1 MKAFLDLLVQGVLT
15 LNQISCGVGVP
26 RNNSYREKTLESFSD
41 YHVHPDYSLDASGTI
56 DQYCQKALELDLKE
70 ICFTT
75 HYDTDPKRKDEDPFM
90 RIDGKIVPLSE
101 ENVKSYIEDVRRANE
116 VYSPMGLSVK
126 AGLEVDYAP
135 HIEERLRKD
144 LASLDL
150 DYILGAVHCL
160 DHIAIS
166 ASKEAESYFK
176 RKSLKE
182 LCLEY
187 YEVLGKAVETDLF
200 DAIAHL
206 DIYRKYGQAFYG
218 EEVLTA
224 HRGLVEPVLELMV
237 ENDVGMEINTGLL
250 RKGHKEFSPGLE
262 ILNLALKINVK
273 IIAFG
278 SDAHKVSHLGKDIK
292 EAYLLVETLKRMA
305 ETKIETSAE

>member
-1 MKAFLDLLVQGVLT
+1 
-15 LNQISCGVGVP
+15 
-26 RNNSYREKTLESFSD
+26 LENLSD
-41 YHVHPDYSLDASGTI
+41 YHVHPDYSLDASGAI
-56 DQYCQKALELDLKE
+56 DQYCQRALELDLKE

-90 RIDGKIVPLSE
+90 RIDGKIVPLNE
-101 ENVKSYIEDVRRANE
+101 ENVKRYIEDVRRANKI
-116 VYSPMGLSVK
+116 YSPMGLSVK

-135 HIEERLRKD
+135 HIEERLKKD

-182 LCLEY
+182 LCQEY
-187 YEVLGKAVETDLF
+187 YKVLGKAVESGLF
-200 DAIAHL
+200 DVIAHL
-206 DIYRKYGQAFYG
+206 DIYRKYGLAFYG
-218 EEVLTA
+218 EGILTA

-250 RKGHKEFSPGLE
+250 RKGHKEFSPSLE
-262 ILNLALKINVK
+262 ILNLALKMNVK
-273 IIAFG
+273 IIAYG

-292 EAYLLVETLKRMA
+292 EAYLLVEKMKTISKKAIFTGLGAPSTR
-305 ETKIETSAE
+305 E

>member
-1 MKAFLDLLVQGVLT
+1 MKYL
-15 LNQISCGVGVP
+15 
-26 RNNSYREKTLESFSD
+26 SD
-41 YHVHPDYSLDASGTI
+41 YHVHPDYSLDATGTI
-56 DQYCQKALELDLKE
+56 DQYCQRALEVGLKE

-75 HYDTDPKRKDEDPFM
+75 HYDTDPVRKDEDPFM
-90 RIDGKIVPLSE
+90 CIDGEIVPLNK
-101 ENVKSYIEDVRRANE
+101 ENVKRYIADVRRANKI
-116 VYSPMGLSVK
+116 YSPMGLSVK

-135 HIEERLRKD
+135 HIEKDLRKN
-144 LASLDL
+144 LAAFDL
-150 DYILGAVHCL
+150 DYILGAIHCL

-187 YEVLGKAVETDLF
+187 YEVLGKAVESDLF

-218 EEVLTA
+218 EKILTA
-224 HRGLVEPVLELMV
+224 HRGLVEPVLKLMV
-237 ENDVGMEINTGLL
+237 ENDVGLEINTGLL
-250 RKGHKEFSPGLE
+250 RKGHKEFSPGFE
-262 ILNLALKINVK
+262 ILNLALKMNVK
-273 IIAFG
+273 ITAFG

-292 EAYLLVETLKRMA
+292 EAYLLVEKMKTISKKAIFTGLGAPFTR
-305 ETKIETSAE
+305 E